1 MSYLGHSQFGVLR
14 NGLEVLGV
22 EKDELT
28 DFLDGKHVR

>member
-14 NGLEVLGV
+14 NGLEGLGV

-28 DFLDGKHVR
+28 DFLDAKHVR